1 MIDKWLKA
9 GVLEE
14 SLLRHATDDT
24 IRDSL
29 VKKVSELGMW
39 DRIEVFYDVN
49 IDRGAGGGV

>member
-29 VKKVSELGMW
+29 AKKVSELGMW